1 MPIDRALISKKLD
14 FLNEQLTK
22 VERMEFDV
30 TELTENAD
38 IHDLIVFRLQQA
50 VETAIDIAVHIIS
63 QLPIPRKETAKDAF
77 LVLGEQQIIDSKLAQ
92 RMGQAADFRNR
103 AVHGYNYF
111 DFRLLFRYYKNN
123 LADLRSFGS
132 QILVFLEEQR
142 KLPKLSL

>member
-1 MPIDRALISKKLD
+1 MPIDTTLIAKKLD
-14 FLNEQLTK
+14 FLNDHLNHIQEMKFDEQ
-22 VERMEFDV
+22 EFV
-30 TELTENAD
+30 ANAD
-38 IHDLIVFRLQQA
+38 IHDLMVFRLQQA
-50 VETAIDIAVHIIS
+50 VEKVIDIAVHIIS
-63 QLPIPRKETAKDAF
+63 QLDIPRKETAKDAF

-103 AVHGYNYF
+103 AVHGYNDF
-111 DFRLLFRYYKNN
+111 DFRLLFRDYKNN